1 MLKCA
6 ITGANGV
13 LGKRLR
19 QTLPYKFYS
28 FKDNIADYTKVLRW
42 INSKQFDL
50 VIHLAA
56 IVPTNRVDKNFKIA
70 KKINVDGT
78 KNIIKA
84 LSTLKEPPKWF
95 FFASTSHVYPS
106 TNFYKIISEKCR
118 TKPYSKYGKT
128 KKEAEKIIQKNFNN
142 KNIKFCIGRIFSFT
156 DKRQKPPYIIPS
168 LFTKIKKKRKSILL
182 SNLNHYRD
190 FISTKDIA
198 LAINLLFKKK
208 KRGIFNIG
216 SGNSINLKSIAKI
229 IAKKEKRKILFSTDN
244 NPTYLL
250 SDSKKLK
257 KLGWK
262 PKNFKNNISY
272 FY

>member
-1 MLKCA
+1 M
-6 ITGANGV
+6 
-13 LGKRLR
+13 
-19 QTLPYKFYS
+19 
-28 FKDNIADYTKVLRW
+28 
-42 INSKQFDL
+42 
-50 VIHLAA
+50 
-56 IVPTNRVDKNFKIA
+56 
-70 KKINVDGT
+70 
-78 KNIIKA
+78 
-84 LSTLKEPPKWF
+84 
-95 FFASTSHVYPS
+95 
-106 TNFYKIISEKCR
+106 
-118 TKPYSKYGKT
+118 
-128 KKEAEKIIQKNFNN
+128 
-142 KNIKFCIGRIFSFT
+142 
-156 DKRQKPPYIIPS
+156 
-168 LFTKIKKKRKSILL
+168 